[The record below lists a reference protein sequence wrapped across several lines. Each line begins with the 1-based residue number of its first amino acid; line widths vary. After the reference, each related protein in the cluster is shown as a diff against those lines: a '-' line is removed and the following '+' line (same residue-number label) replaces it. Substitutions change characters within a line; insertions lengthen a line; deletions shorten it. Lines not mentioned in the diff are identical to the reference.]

1 MLLLSGLLSASL
13 GRLID
18 KIASLGNYEIEGIL
32 NYLEINGLCSLDLS
46 VDTDRNGL
54 LKFHFE
60 VGNLAVHKYLFSTL
74 VLEIRALLIMRYKAE
89 EGEARNLIDGAHVK
103 KTVLKKSN
111 GRTLE
116 AAATELTVT
125 DRGESEFLL
134 KNKSVKYGNDEDE
147 VDLIGTDIVDFLYDE
162 MEQYLNGMTALAT
175 SATDPIAPA
184 KIMKEYADKIEC
196 FSIKA
201 GFIDGGVIDEKGV
214 MELANIPSKEVLVCK
229 IMGGMMSSLYGL
241 AYVLQAKI
249 DKDGG
254 AAEEAAP
261 AEEAPAAE

>member
-1 MLLLSGLLSASL
+1 MPST
-13 GRLID
+13 
-18 KIASLGNYEIEGIL
+18 KI
-32 NYLEINGLCSLDLS
+32 LEQKI
-46 VDTDRNGL
+46 
-54 LKFHFE
+54 
-60 VGNLAVHKYLFSTL
+60 
-74 VLEIRALLIMRYKAE
+74 
-89 EGEARNLIDGAHVK
+89 
-103 KTVLKKSN
+103 
-111 GRTLE
+111 
-116 AAATELTVT
+116 AATEALTEQIRAAKAGVLVNYT
-125 DRGESEFLL
+125 GITVEQDTALRKALREAGVNYSVYKNTMTARACEAVGYGEM
-134 KNKSVKYGNDEDE
+134 
-147 VDLIGTDIVDFLYDE
+147 T
-162 MEQYLNGMTALAT
+162 QYLNGMTALAT

-254 AAEEAAP
+254 AEAAP